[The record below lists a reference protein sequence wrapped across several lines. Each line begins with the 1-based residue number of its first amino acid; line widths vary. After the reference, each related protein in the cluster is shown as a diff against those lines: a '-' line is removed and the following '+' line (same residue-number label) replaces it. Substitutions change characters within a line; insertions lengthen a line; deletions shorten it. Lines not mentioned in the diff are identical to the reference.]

1 MSVKLG
7 ITGTR
12 PCGYLKDQEERLIVT
27 VADEE
32 TPMNAHLYEHL
43 MSHGFRRSHNDVYRP
58 HCESCQAC
66 ESLRIPVSDF
76 SFSKNQ
82 KRVLN
87 KNRDLVLSVVDKPQP
102 DYTSLFCRFIEERHA
117 DGAMYPPDPES
128 FWLWCDADWMKPQFF
143 EWRDSAGELMM
154 VSIVDVLS
162 CSSSA
167 MYTFFDPDEA
177 KRSLGTYSILSLIEW
192 TEAQG
197 LDYLYLGYQIDNCD
211 KMNYKARF
219 TPNERLIGNQWKKA
233 VKSNTQK

>member
-1 MSVKLG
+1 
-7 ITGTR
+7 
-12 PCGYLKDQEERLIVT
+12 
-27 VADEE
+27 
-32 TPMNAHLYEHL
+32 
-43 MSHGFRRSHNDVYRP
+43 
-58 HCESCQAC
+58 
-66 ESLRIPVSDF
+66 
-76 SFSKNQ
+76 
-82 KRVLN
+82 
-87 KNRDLVLSVVDKPQP
+87 
-102 DYTSLFCRFIEERHA
+102 
-117 DGAMYPPDPES
+117 
-128 FWLWCDADWMKPQFF
+128 
-143 EWRDSAGELMM
+143 MM

-167 MYTFFDPDEA
+167 MYTFFEPDEA